1 MGCHDFI
8 AGLLSVK
15 TFNFVLFSVNFVRF
29 LCLFG
34 KFSKTEQ
41 KLLTNPLTCGII
53 KVIRG
58 SVCIKLI
65 TPIIVHRGYFVKR
78 QFINFCKSLYNSSSL
93 FVARFNFPIWE
104 SPW

>member
-41 KLLTNPLTCGII
+41 KLLTNLLTCGN
-53 KVIRG
+53 
-58 SVCIKLI
+58 IKLI
-65 TPIIVHRGYFVKR
+65 IGFSYFLIVSYSTIIIRVVRNVNLF
-78 QFINFCKSLYNSSSL
+78 L
-93 FVARFNFPIWE
+93 FVILYKFLQEFL
-104 SPW
+104 